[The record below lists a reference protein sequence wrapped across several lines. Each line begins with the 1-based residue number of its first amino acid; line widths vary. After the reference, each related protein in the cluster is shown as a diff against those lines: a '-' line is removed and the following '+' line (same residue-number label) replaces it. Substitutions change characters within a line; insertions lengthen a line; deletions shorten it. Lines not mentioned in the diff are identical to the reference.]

1 MSTQQRHEELTAHA
15 NRLVQQGFV
24 ESRWVSI
31 NDRAGTVRNRKTD
44 ELLHY
49 ESGVT
54 VAWAPWR
61 PQYWVST

>member
-1 MSTQQRHEELTAHA
+1 MTSQQRHEELTAHA
-15 NRLVQQGFV
+15 NRLVSNGVV

-31 NDRAGTVRNRKTD
+31 NDGAGTVRNRMTD

-54 VAWAPWR
+54 VPWYPWR
-61 PQYWVST
+61 QQYWEKA